1 MNSYF
6 GTITIIKIS
15 NRQLANSSGNKDDY
29 AFIPFG
35 ESNIRFEHYPD
46 CQQLIVWLPHPGSEY
61 GKLRLVNNKS
71 KLIEE
76 WPVADRLNGSIQ
88 LILDTLP
95 IAPGLYTIEIDWKN
109 GWQHQIYFEKHNNGE
124 AARTIQHEGAATKV
138 KSKIEQPEIPIIY
151 RDGFG
156 EIIENTD
163 LILRENVHKDI
174 ARRFSRRIEYKDN
187 GRSGSVI
194 YTDNTTR
201 IEFFY
206 EMGGGK
212 CMVYIE
218 LPTNKQWEAR
228 TNTPLSARQEIVEF
242 VTTTVQAQ
250 QASNCEYEIRE
261 DAILFYYK

>member
-15 NRQLANSSGNKDDY
+15 NGQLANSSGNKDDY

-76 WPVADRLNGSIQ
+76 EWPVTDRVNGSIQ
-88 LILDTLP
+88 IILDTLP

-124 AARTIQHEGAATKV
+124 AATGV
-138 KSKIEQPEIPIIY
+138 
-151 RDGFG
+151 D
-156 EIIENTD
+156 
-163 LILRENVHKDI
+163 
-174 ARRFSRRIEYKDN
+174 
-187 GRSGSVI
+187 RSGSW
-194 YTDNTTR
+194 
-201 IEFFY
+201 
-206 EMGGGK
+206 GK
-212 CMVYIE
+212 SSGSRAWSGAGAHAEQETWSDE
-218 LPTNKQWEAR
+218 LDGAR
-228 TNTPLSARQEIVEF
+228 FAVVALGPRG
-242 VTTTVQAQ
+242 
-250 QASNCEYEIRE
+250 
-261 DAILFYYK
+261 LFCGV